1 MKLFEKIK
9 MFFKK
14 EEDLR
19 TKCIEAYGE
28 EFGEIYDTLG
38 TGGTVG
44 DFVVTL
50 AYIQMIEDVK
60 NGNPKTQSDEK
71 TNIKVTG
78 IYIPEE

>member
-9 MFFKK
+9 KFFKK
-14 EEDLR
+14 EDDLR

-38 TGGTVG
+38 SGGTVG

-60 NGNPKTQSDEK
+60 NGNLKTQSDEK
-71 TNIKVTG
+71 PNIEVTG
-78 IYIPEE
+78 VYIPEE

>member
-9 MFFKK
+9 KLFKK
-14 EEDLR
+14 EDDLR

-60 NGNPKTQSDEK
+60 NGNLKTQSDEK
-71 TNIKVTG
+71 PNIEVTG
-78 IYIPEE
+78 VYIPEE